1 MSTMTSIRCG
11 KCQGRHG
18 SVADVRRCFN
28 AASPAQLAAMA
39 VFTED
44 NDQARMD
51 AYKAQRDRLY
61 PGTTPTTEH
70 RRYAGSEPY
79 TSERFW
85 DAPKRVEQDGM
96 YRNPQTGEIYKVQW
110 NRGSGDGRRLYAKL
124 LTLVMIDNGLNVTRA
139 TRFSLAND
147 SHMGL
152 QVEKAEFNYAPGA
165 MKFIRPEWRMTIEEA
180 KQFGALY
187 GTCIRCGRTLTLE
200 ESIERA
206 MGSTCAK
213 KANWA

>member
-51 AYKAQRDRLY
+51 AYKVQRDRLY

-110 NRGSGDGRRLYAKL
+110 NRGSGDGKRLYAKQL
-124 LTLVMIDNGLNVTRA
+124 IMHVDGGRWTRIPLESFLPKPED
-139 TRFSLAND
+139 T
-147 SHMGL
+147 H
-152 QVEKAEFNYAPGA
+152 AEFQYAPGA
-165 MKFIRPEWRMTIEEA
+165 MKFIRPEWRMSMEEA
-180 KQFGALY
+180 RAFGALY
-187 GTCIRCGRTLTLE
+187 GTCLRCGRTLTLE